1 MYKVWKIYRDK
12 AKRLTRPTIVSIVEA
27 ITIPTTTIQQAIAT
41 TTIRPIPTT
50 ISGRVS
56 HSNTISDYVFY
67 GIHAVKY

>member
-1 MYKVWKIYRDK
+1 MAKIINKNRDK

-27 ITIPTTTIQQAIAT
+27 ITIQQTTIPQAIVA
-41 TTIRPIPTT
+41 TTIRPISTT